1 MITNWE
7 NAISKT
13 LGQLNKI
20 IKEKIWDIQRNIEE
34 EEKWVLK
41 REELVKE
48 TRENRINSKYN
59 IMYIMNEVR

>member
-20 IKEKIWDIQRNIEE
+20 IKEKIWDTQRSIED
-34 EEKWVLK
+34 EEKWALK
-41 REELVKE
+41 KEELAKE
-48 TRENRINSKYN
+48 IKENNNLSGRSRQN
-59 IMYIMNEVR
+59 